1 MRLLKSFFSKYDA
14 AMNTPAKEPPV
25 CRLAP
30 SPTGA
35 QHLGNARTFLLAYWS
50 ARAQNAELILR
61 IEDIDSPRVKPWAT
75 DQVIED
81 LAWLG
86 IDYDGVPIIQ
96 TERTDLY
103 QTVVDRMIADDRV
116 YPCTCTR
123 TDIEAAASAPHEQT
137 IPRQSASLANA
148 SEQTLTAETTLYP
161 GTCSSWHTGQS
172 LPEPGSYCW
181 RFRCDPTHQNFND
194 LVVGRVRCDP
204 ATAIG
209 DFPITRKEGV
219 AAYQLAVV
227 VDDIDAGV
235 SEIVRGADLLL
246 STFRQ
251 MQIYEY
257 LGVPMPRYAH
267 VPLVVGEDGRR
278 LAKRHGDTRLSLYR
292 EQGIAPE
299 SIVAWA
305 ARSAMYDPTDLPDAA
320 ETASW
325 SLRRWHAEMIARLD
339 WSRLSPQQVRY
350 T

>member
-1 MRLLKSFFSKYDA
+1 M
-14 AMNTPAKEPPV
+14 TIPAIKPPV

-86 IDYDGVPIIQ
+86 IDFDGQPIIQ
-96 TERTDLY
+96 TQRTDRY
-103 QTVVDRMIADDRV
+103 QAVLDRMIADDRV

-123 TDIEAAASAPHEQT
+123 TDIESASSAPHEHSTGPPQT
-137 IPRQSASLANA
+137 STVLQATGQERTI
-148 SEQTLTAETTLYP
+148 TAESTIYP
-161 GTCSSWHTGQS
+161 GTCSGWRVGDP
-172 LPEPGSYCW
+172 LPAPGTYCW
-181 RFRCDPTHQNFND
+181 RFRIVSARRCFDD
-194 LVVGRVRCDP
+194 LVAGRICCDLG
-204 ATAIG
+204 TAIG
-209 DFPITRKEGV
+209 DFPVTRKEGV

-235 SEIVRGADLLL
+235 SEVVRGDDLLL

-251 MQIYEY
+251 LQIYEH
-257 LGVPMPRYAH
+257 LGVASPEFAH

-278 LAKRHGDTRLSLYR
+278 LAKRHGDTRLAHYR
-292 EQGIAPE
+292 KQGVAPE

-305 ARSAMYDPTDLPDAA
+305 ARSAMSDPACLPSPEATAA
-320 ETASW
+320 WELS
-325 SLRRWHAEMIARLD
+325 RWHAEMIERID
-339 WSRLSPQQVRY
+339 WTRLSREQVRY
-350 T
+350 S